1 MVRVKF
7 FARFRELAG
16 TEEMEVEAGDVRSLL
31 RSLTEKRRGLGE
43 ALLEESSEG
52 VSLRKTVKVLVNG
65 REIRWLK
72 GLDTT
77 LREGDVV
84 YLFPPVG
91 GG

>member
-1 MVRVKF
+1 MVRVRL
-7 FARFRELAG
+7 FAKFRELAG
-16 TEEMEVEAGDVRSLL
+16 TGEMEVEAEDVRSLL
-31 RSLTEKRRGLGE
+31 RTLRERRRELGE
-43 ALLEESSEG
+43 ALLEDPER

-72 GLDTT
+72 GLDTP

>member
-7 FARFRELAG
+7 FAKFRELAG
-16 TEEMEVEAGDVRSLL
+16 TGEMEVEAGDVRSLL
-31 RSLTEKRRGLGE
+31 RVLREKKRGLGE
-43 ALLEESSEG
+43 ALLEDSERM
-52 VSLRKTVKVLVNG
+52 SLRKTVKVLVNG

-72 GLDTT
+72 GLDTP
-77 LREGDVV
+77 LGEKDVV